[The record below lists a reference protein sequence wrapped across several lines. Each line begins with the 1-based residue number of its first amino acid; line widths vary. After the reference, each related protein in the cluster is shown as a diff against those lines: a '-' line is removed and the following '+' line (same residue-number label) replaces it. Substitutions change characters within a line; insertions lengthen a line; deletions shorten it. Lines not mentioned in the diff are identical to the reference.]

1 MSIPS
6 RFFPMCFAALLI
18 AVAAVPSPAQQ
29 REPGLYAKFDTSM
42 GEIVVKLFEK
52 QAPQT
57 IKSFVDM
64 AEGRKEFL
72 DASGVKV
79 KKPAYDGT
87 VFHRVIPDFMIQGG
101 DPTGTGTG
109 DPGFKIPDEFDAS
122 LKFDIPGRLA
132 MANVGDPNSGTC
144 QFFLTDAPLPYL
156 DGKHTIFGQ
165 VITGQDVVRKIA
177 RVPHDADDRPK
188 QDVKLNHVVIER
200 VEAK

>member
-1 MSIPS
+1 MS
-6 RFFPMCFAALLI
+6 RFFLLWLT
-18 AVAAVPSPAQQ
+18 AFLLWPGPAPSSAQQ
-29 REPGLYAKFDTSM
+29 KEPGLYAKFETSM
-42 GEIVVKLFEK
+42 GEIVVKFFEK

-57 IKSFVDM
+57 VKSFVDM
-64 AEGRKEFL
+64 AEGRKEFF

-109 DPGFKIPDEFDAS
+109 DPGFKIPDEFDPS
-122 LKFDIPGRLA
+122 LKFDVVGRLA
-132 MANVGDPNSGTC
+132 MANVGEPNSGTC

-165 VITGQDVVRKIA
+165 LISGQDVVRKIA
-177 RVPHDADDRPK
+177 RVPRDADDRPK
-188 QDVKLNHVVIER
+188 QDVKLNRVVIER